1 VVPGTT
7 MKLNPGAILRNVV
20 PIGDRAH
27 GWKNTVCPRKI
38 EHLGGKVRAILY
50 FAYQSEENYEQ
61 RDPKGRVDVVSN
73 SVALP
78 VAK

>member
-1 VVPGTT
+1 